1 MQIHFLVPISVI
13 LHTLSYRTLQKRSIL
28 KGMMIIRRWQIKC
41 RTIWLSEGVTAAG
54 HFIPLKNAIN
64 GEISQSGSK
73 NNVAD
78 IIELLTTVSN
88 TWNCTKRTKMFTIQI
103 ILAQSLIAFCVTVKK
118 SIIWNRMGVTSL
130 SQRNYPSVDMS

>member
-1 MQIHFLVPISVI
+1 MQVHFLVPISVI

-88 TWNCTKRTKMFTIQI
+88 TWNCTKRTKMFYNPDNLGTVVNSFLCNGKKIHYLESNGCDFI
-103 ILAQSLIAFCVTVKK
+103 ITA
-118 SIIWNRMGVTSL
+118 
-130 SQRNYPSVDMS
+130 

>member
-1 MQIHFLVPISVI
+1 
-13 LHTLSYRTLQKRSIL
+13 
-28 KGMMIIRRWQIKC
+28 MIIRRWQIKC

-88 TWNCTKRTKMFTIQI
+88 TWNCTKRTKMFYNPDN
-103 ILAQSLIAFCVTVKK
+103 LGTVVNSFLCNGKK

>member
-1 MQIHFLVPISVI
+1 MQVHFLVPISVI

-54 HFIPLKNAIN
+54 HFIPLKNPIN

-88 TWNCTKRTKMFTIQI
+88 TWNCTKRTKCFTIQI
-103 ILAQSLIAFCVTVKK
+103 ILAQWLIAFLCNGKK